1 MRRPRLSLLAWRVPL
16 VQFGVGDWCSDF
28 RALCS
33 ARIAAPDRSRLNEQM
48 FALLGTVWDNRI
60 STGGALLVPQED
72 RR

>member
-1 MRRPRLSLLAWRVPL
+1 MRRPRLSLLAWRAPL
-16 VQFGVGDWCSDF
+16 VQFSAGDWRSDF

-33 ARIAAPDRSRLNEQM
+33 ARLTLDCSRLSEQM
-48 FALLGTVWDNRI
+48 FALLGMVWDKRI